1 MGKVIQQ
8 GKISVSNSKSMYV
21 KLLMAVAVG
30 IIIWFIPTPAGVKT
44 NAWHMFAIFVATI
57 IGCILKPLPIGAVS
71 MIGLT
76 ITAATNTATI
86 KVALSGFSQSSIWLI
101 VMAFFIS
108 RGFIKTGLGSRIA
121 YEFVRLFGKK
131 TLGLCY
137 SVLFCDLA
145 IAPATPSNTAR
156 AGGIVYPIVKSLS
169 ESFNSRPEDGT
180 ERKIGSFLIF
190 SEFHGDI
197 ITSAMF
203 MTAMAANPLAQT
215 LAESLNVHI
224 TWFGWFLAALLP
236 GIICFI
242 LVPLIIYKIYPP
254 EIKATPNAPE
264 IAKEQL
270 KKMGPLTKE
279 EKYMALIFIIT
290 LLLWV
295 TGTITK
301 IDATLTAFIG
311 LSLLLLLNVLNWNDI
326 KSEKGAWDTLVWF
339 SVLVMMANELN
350 ELGFIPWFSKLIAGS
365 VAGLSW
371 QVILLVLILAYFY
384 SHYIFASATAHVSA
398 MYSAFLAVAIAG
410 GIPPMLAALTLG
422 FFGNLFASTTH
433 YSNGPAPL
441 LFGSGYVSQN
451 KWWSLNFILGIF
463 YIVVWLGIGPIWCH
477 IIGVY

>member
-1 MGKVIQQ
+1 MGKTT
-8 GKISVSNSKSMYV
+8 SNSKSKYIR
-21 KLLMAVAVG
+21 LLISVAVG
-30 IIIWFIPTPAGVKT
+30 VIIWIIPAPSGVKI
-44 NAWHMFAIFVATI
+44 NAWHMFAIFIATM

-71 MIGLT
+71 IIGLT
-76 ITAATNTATI
+76 ITVATNTTTM

-121 YEFVRLFGKK
+121 YQFVRLFGKK

-137 SVLFCDLA
+137 SILCCDLA

-190 SEFHGDI
+190 SEFQGDI

-203 MTAMAANPLAQT
+203 LTAMAANPLAQT
-215 LAESLNVHI
+215 LAEGLNVHI

-236 GIICFI
+236 GIICLI

-264 IAKEQL
+264 VAKEHL
-270 KKMGPLTKE
+270 KKMGPLSRN
-279 EKYMALIFIIT
+279 EKAMAFIFIIT
-290 LLLWV
+290 LFLWV

-311 LSLLLLLNVLNWNDI
+311 LSLLLLFNVLNWEDI
-326 KSEKGAWDTLVWF
+326 KSEKGAWNTLIWF

-350 ELGFIPWFSKLIAGS
+350 KLGFIPWFSKLIAGS
-365 VAGLSW
+365 VKGLSW
-371 QVILLVLILAYFY
+371 QVILAVLIIAYFY

-410 GIPPMLAALTLG
+410 GVPPMLAALTLG

-463 YIVVWLGIGPIWCH
+463 YIVVWLGIGPIWCN